1 MLFSGGGNMLEV
13 FLLTYVVAGIGALFK
28 GARWAKLPSNHPDKV
43 SFRKKQWLADHP
55 NERWKCPY
63 K

>member
-1 MLFSGGGNMLEV
+1 MLEV
-13 FLLTYVVAGIGALFK
+13 FFLTYVVAGIGALFK
-28 GARWAKLPSNHPDKV
+28 GARWANLPSNHPDKV